1 MSRRR
6 IMDDPIIIST
16 QTNAPVMRVLW
27 DKGSYKENTF
37 SASEAADKDDAY
49 FKALFKNNTEIEY
62 FDEWINFTGL
72 VNQEGNRENG
82 CFQGAINLK
91 HVKIPRSLGSLGIS
105 TFQGCTNLESIEI
118 PDTVWA
124 IGGNT
129 YNTYSSGTFN
139 GCSSLTSIYIP
150 DSVTQCGRSSF
161 ANCTNL
167 EYIRWSSNCP
177 FDYQNRYYSYPGP
190 FQNCTHLS
198 TIDNFDNN
206 ITNLC
211 YGAFNN
217 CISLDVVD
225 LLSASWN
232 KLTNLCGECFNN
244 CDFKN
249 KDISIPNVVAI
260 GTSTFRGITNAG
272 KIEIGSNLTSIGTYI
287 FACASSSTGIFI
299 FRGTTPVTW
308 QPGLFNYNAFP
319 IYVPYSSDQSVLN
332 AYKTAWSSVASRI
345 FELDENG
352 NIPE

>member
-16 QTNAPVMRVLW
+16 QTNAPVMKVLW

-129 YNTYSSGTFN
+129 YNSYSSGTFN

-177 FDYQNRYYSYPGP
+177 FRYYNDTYSYTGT
-190 FQNCTHLS
+190 FSNDSKLS
-198 TIDNFDNN
+198 QIENFDSD
-206 ITNLC
+206 ITRIC
-211 YGAFNN
+211 YGAFSN
-217 CISLDVVD
+217 CTSLDVVD
-225 LLSASWN
+225 LLQNSWSKITYIN
-232 KLTNLCGECFNN
+232 GMAFNN
-244 CDFKN
+244 CNFKN
-249 KDISIPNVVAI
+249 KDVELLSVTQLV
-260 GTSTFRGITNAG
+260 STALRGLTNAG
-272 KIEIGSNLTSIGTYI
+272 KIEIGPNLTSIGTYA
-287 FACASSSTGIFI
+287 FAAGTSPSGYFI

-308 QPGLFNYNAFP
+308 QTNLFSYNTMP